1 MKLLL
6 NYDVIDKIQVA
17 KTGIRLKKIPKSLVI
32 NMSVYTP
39 YTLITNANK
48 PEENILDL
56 ILGLGIYA
64 VLNYTREVILAQQN
78 KDAAETDLKWLLS
91 HLDHINSSTTYD
103 QLLESKKYKTEY
115 KLLEKNDQGI
125 RKLQQNKY
133 ILIPTGNDE
142 KVSVLQEHVIGTN
155 EYSLSLGEP
164 KKVYKLSLGANPA

>member
-1 MKLLL
+1 MKILL
-6 NYDVIDKIQVA
+6 NYDLIDKIKVV

-48 PEENILDL
+48 PEENIPDL

-64 VLNYTREVILAQQN
+64 VLNYAREVVLAQQN

-115 KLLEKNDQGI
+115 KLLEKNDEGI
-125 RKLQQNKY
+125 RKIQQNKY
-133 ILIPTGNDE
+133 ILIPTSNDE
-142 KVSVLQEHVIGTN
+142 EVSILQEHIVGTDK
-155 EYSLSLGEP
+155 YALSIGEP
-164 KKVYKLSLGANPA
+164 KKVYKLSLANNPA